1 MKLNT
6 FLYITLL
13 LNILVSINC
22 QQHKSN
28 DEVKPAVDIVSNN
41 TPAQNVVITE
51 SKESDCQ
58 EFIELHSASYLA
70 NEYGKSEMWV
80 LNNLKINLWQKTSAN
95 NKGKKTG
102 ELLPGSRARII
113 EKGREDYKVI
123 SPYDKKI
130 GWISKIQISK
140 TLMQN
145 VNTFESCSD

>member
-1 MKLNT
+1 
-6 FLYITLL
+6 
-13 LNILVSINC
+13 
-22 QQHKSN
+22 
-28 DEVKPAVDIVSNN
+28 
-41 TPAQNVVITE
+41 
-51 SKESDCQ
+51 
-58 EFIELHSASYLA
+58 
-70 NEYGKSEMWV
+70 MWV